1 MTWRSGVDS
10 TDVRPSPPLAAA
22 PERPL
27 LSPAVRRWAAW
38 LLVACV
44 VIVSVLGVL
53 FAHQT
58 RADAFDRAVDGPFI
72 NAFRDHHYTAYQLG
86 RPGSQLP
93 ALIMVVAIVVGC
105 LLAGRLSGA
114 LLAALGLAV
123 SEGITEEILKPL
135 VDRTYMGSLVYPSG
149 HMTAVAALAAT
160 LTVLLLLPPQPA
172 RARVLRYLVLAAA
185 YLLVVAVPIGLLG
198 LRWHYFTDLV
208 GGAALSVGT
217 VIALAFIL
225 DAPLVR
231 GWLARP
237 SRWLRAHTVSRG
249 MPHAREE
256 RP

>member
-1 MTWRSGVDS
+1 MES
-10 TDVRPSPPLAAA
+10 TDVRPSPPLTAE

-27 LSPAVRRWAAW
+27 LSPAVRPWAAW
-38 LLVACV
+38 VLVACA
-44 VIVSVLGVL
+44 VIVAGLGAL
-53 FAHQT
+53 FANQT
-58 RADAFDRAVDGPFI
+58 SADAFDRAVDAPFI
-72 NAFRDHHYTAYQLG
+72 NVFHGHHYAAFLLG
-86 RPGSQLP
+86 RPGSERP
-93 ALIMVVAIVVGC
+93 ALIMVVAIVIGC

-114 LLAALGLAV
+114 LLAALGLVV

-135 VDRTYMGSLVYPSG
+135 VNRTYLGSLVYPSG
-149 HMTAVAALAAT
+149 HMTAIAALAAT

-172 RARVLRYLVLAAA
+172 RARVLRYIVLAAA
-185 YLLVVAVPIGLLG
+185 YILVIVVPIGLLG

-231 GWLARP
+231 GWLGRP
-237 SRWLRAHTVSRG
+237 SRWLRAHRVSRG
-249 MPHAREE
+249 LPHAREE

>member
-1 MTWRSGVDS
+1 
-10 TDVRPSPPLAAA
+10 
-22 PERPL
+22 
-27 LSPAVRRWAAW
+27 
-38 LLVACV
+38 
-44 VIVSVLGVL
+44 
-53 FAHQT
+53 
-58 RADAFDRAVDGPFI
+58 
-72 NAFRDHHYTAYQLG
+72 
-86 RPGSQLP
+86 
-93 ALIMVVAIVVGC
+93 MVVAIVVGC

-135 VDRTYMGSLVYPSG
+135 VDRTYLGSLVYPSG